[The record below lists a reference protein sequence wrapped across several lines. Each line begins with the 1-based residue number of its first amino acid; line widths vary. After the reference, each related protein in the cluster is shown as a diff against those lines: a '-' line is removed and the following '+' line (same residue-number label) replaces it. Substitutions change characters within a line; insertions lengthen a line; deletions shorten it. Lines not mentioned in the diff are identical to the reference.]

1 MISIFLFLY
10 SIGIVLNEVKE
21 IKNICQKLIKVILNG
36 IMAAGVSAV
45 FLIPIA
51 ISLTTNSGGFV
62 SLKLYLRCIFTDIM
76 YSFYLGNFDT
86 YLPNGRPMLYCGI
99 FSIILLFVYLKS
111 KETVKREKIIDTII
125 LLILLLSIEIAPI
138 YFAWHMFD
146 NPDWFE
152 VRFSFI
158 IIFFLLTLIYKALD
172 KIKVIEQKDIIIGGI
187 ITAVIL
193 YFCIKIYNDLNG
205 YVILANYLFIVVYS
219 VLGKFFFGD
228 NRKCVK
234 MIYWQ
239 QEGKEYQYLHLL
251 IIKNFIICLEDL
263 G

>member
-138 YFAWHMFD
+138 LGLSD
-146 NPDWFE
+146 VIVDIVE
-152 VRFSFI
+152 TGT
-158 IIFFLLTLIYKALD
+158 TLK
-172 KIKVIEQKDIIIGGI
+172 E
-187 ITAVIL
+187 
-193 YFCIKIYNDLNG
+193 NDL
-205 YVILANYLFIVVYS
+205 VVSETIVPISARLISNKVS
-219 VLGKFFFGD
+219 FKF
-228 NRKCVK
+228 KTAEIEK
-234 MIYWQ
+234 IAAAL
-239 QEGKEYQYLHLL
+239 KEQVEN
-251 IIKNFIICLEDL
+251 K
-263 G
+263 